1 MQITNQL
8 TDNAVLAELGRRLA
22 RTRLQRNMPQE
33 ALAKE
38 AGVSVPTVQ
47 RIERGQPAEVR
58 SLIRVMRV
66 LDLLGSLDSAVPQ
79 PLPSPID
86 QLKLQG
92 RDRQRARPR
101 RPGRGGADP
110 LPWVWGDDGRE
121 K

>member
-47 RIERGQPAEVR
+47 RIE
-58 SLIRVMRV
+58 
-66 LDLLGSLDSAVPQ
+66 
-79 PLPSPID
+79 
-86 QLKLQG
+86 
-92 RDRQRARPR
+92 
-101 RPGRGGADP
+101 
-110 LPWVWGDDGRE
+110 
-121 K
+121 